1 MSITKHIENEH
12 NRFRQN
18 TNKII
23 IKWTSEICL
32 DYDISLPTMFVI
44 KSYIYISY
52 AYNREEIEKTGSSKC
67 DHRYFE
73 YAPIT
78 LVT

>member
-1 MSITKHIENEH
+1 
-12 NRFRQN
+12 
-18 TNKII
+18 
-23 IKWTSEICL
+23 
-32 DYDISLPTMFVI
+32 MFVI

-52 AYNREEIEKTGSSKC
+52 AYNREDIEKTGSSKC